1 MKKIF
6 TLMAVFALTLAANAQ
21 NATLGVTGE
30 GTDWIVVSLENDFN
44 CGAFGFKLDLPEGA
58 KLAYDEDEEDYV
70 YEKNTERLS
79 GKKWTV
85 DVKETATGY
94 SINIFGSTVRGTSG
108 DLIKF
113 QLAAPTTGTAT
124 FKDINFTDVGEDGK
138 GTTSV
143 YMNNDKTTTVTVDL
157 KADAIKSISAEQT
170 KSGVIYNMAGQRV
183 SKATKGIYVIDG
195 KKVAVS
201 K

>member
-6 TLMAVFALTLAANAQ
+6 TLMAAFALTLVANAQ
-21 NATLGVTGE
+21 NATLGVGGE

-58 KLAYDEDEEDYV
+58 KLAFDEDEEDYV
-70 YEKNTERLS
+70 YERNTERLS

-94 SINIFGSTVRGTSG
+94 SINIFGSTVKGTEG
-108 DLIKF
+108 ELIRFK
-113 QLAAPTTGTAT
+113 LASPVTGTAT

-138 GTTSV
+138 GTTSI
-143 YMNNDKTTTVTVDL
+143 YMNNDKTTTLPLEL
-157 KADAIKSISAEQT
+157 KADAINAISAEQT
-170 KSGVIYNMAGQRV
+170 KSGVIYNVAGQRV
-183 SKATKGIYVIDG
+183 SKAQKGIFIVDG
-195 KKVAVS
+195 KKVAI

>member
-6 TLMAVFALTLAANAQ
+6 TLMAAFALTLAVNAQ
-21 NATLGVTGE
+21 KATLGVGGE
-30 GTDWIVVSLENDFN
+30 GTDWVVVSLENDFN

-58 KLAYDEDEEDYV
+58 KLAFDEEEEDYV
-70 YEKNTERLS
+70 YERNTERLS

-94 SINIFGSTVRGTSG
+94 SINIFGSTVKGNEG
-108 DLIKF
+108 ELIRFK
-113 QLAAPTTGTAT
+113 LANPITGTAT

-143 YMNNDKTTTVTVDL
+143 YMNNDKTTTLPLEL
-157 KADAIKSISAEQT
+157 KADAIKAISVEET
-170 KSGVIYNMAGQRV
+170 KSGVIYNVAGQRV
-183 SKATKGIYVIDG
+183 SKAQKGIFIVDG
-195 KKVAVS
+195 KKVAV

>member
-6 TLMAVFALTLAANAQ
+6 TLMAAFALTLAVNAQ
-21 NATLGVTGE
+21 KATLGVGGE
-30 GTDWIVVSLENDFN
+30 GTDWVVVSLENDFN

-58 KLAYDEDEEDYV
+58 KLAFDEEEEDYV
-70 YEKNTERLS
+70 YERNTERLS
-79 GKKWTV
+79 AKKWTV

-94 SINIFGSTVRGTSG
+94 SINIFGSTVKGNEG
-108 DLIKF
+108 ELIRFK
-113 QLAAPTTGTAT
+113 LANPITGTAT

-143 YMNNDKTTTVTVDL
+143 YMNNDKTTTLPLEL
-157 KADAIKSISAEQT
+157 KADAIKAISVEET
-170 KSGVIYNMAGQRV
+170 KSGVIYNVAGQRV
-183 SKATKGIYVIDG
+183 SKAQKGIFIVDG
-195 KKVAVS
+195 KKVAV

>member
-6 TLMAVFALTLAANAQ
+6 TLMAAFVLTLAANAQ
-21 NATLGVTGE
+21 KADFTVTGD

-58 KLAYDEDEEDYV
+58 KLAFDEEEEDYV
-70 YEKNTERLS
+70 YERNTERLS

-94 SINIFGSTVRGTSG
+94 SINIFGSTVKGNEG
-108 DLIKF
+108 ELIRFK
-113 QLAAPTTGTAT
+113 LANPITGTAT

-143 YMNNDKTTTVTVDL
+143 YMNNDKTTTLPLEL
-157 KADAIKSISAEQT
+157 KADAIKAISVEET
-170 KSGVIYNMAGQRV
+170 KSGVIYNVAGQRV
-183 SKATKGIYVIDG
+183 SKATKGIFIVDG
-195 KKVAVS
+195 KKVAV

>member
-6 TLMAVFALTLAANAQ
+6 TLMAAFALTLAVNAQ
-21 NATLGVTGE
+21 KATLGVGGE
-30 GTDWIVVSLENDFN
+30 GTDWVVVSLENDFN

-58 KLAYDEDEEDYV
+58 KLAFDEEEEDYV
-70 YEKNTERLS
+70 YERNTERLS
-79 GKKWTV
+79 GKKGTV

-94 SINIFGSTVRGTSG
+94 SINIFGSTVKGNEG
-108 DLIKF
+108 ELIRFK
-113 QLAAPTTGTAT
+113 LANPITGTAT

-143 YMNNDKTTTVTVDL
+143 YMNNDKTTTLPLEL
-157 KADAIKSISAEQT
+157 KADAIKAISVEET
-170 KSGVIYNMAGQRV
+170 KSGVIYNVAGQRV
-183 SKATKGIYVIDG
+183 SKAQKGIFIVDG
-195 KKVAVS
+195 KKVAV

>member
-6 TLMAVFALTLAANAQ
+6 TLMAAFALTLAVNAQ
-21 NATLGVTGE
+21 KADFTVTGD

-58 KLAYDEDEEDYV
+58 KLAFDEDEEDYV
-70 YEKNTERLS
+70 YEKNTVRLK
-79 GKKWTV
+79 GTKWTV
-85 DVKETATGY
+85 DVKTTATGY
-94 SINIFGSTVRGTSG
+94 SINIYGSTVRENSG
-108 DLIKF
+108 ELVRFK
-113 QLAAPTTGTAT
+113 LANPVSGTAT
-124 FKDINFTDVGEDGK
+124 FSAVNFTDVGEDGK

-143 YMNNDKTTTVTVDL
+143 YPDGDKTKTFTLDL

-183 SKATKGIYVIDG
+183 SKATKGIFVVDG
-195 KKVAVS
+195 KKVAV

>member
-6 TLMAVFALTLAANAQ
+6 TLMAAFALTLAVNAQ
-21 NATLGVTGE
+21 KATLGVGGE
-30 GTDWIVVSLENDFN
+30 GTDWVVVSLENDFN

-58 KLAYDEDEEDYV
+58 KLAFDEEEEDYV
-70 YEKNTERLS
+70 YERNTERLS

-94 SINIFGSTVRGTSG
+94 SINIFGSTVKGNEG
-108 DLIKF
+108 ELIRFK
-113 QLAAPTTGTAT
+113 LANPITGTAT

-143 YMNNDKTTTVTVDL
+143 YMNNDKTTTLPLEL
-157 KADAIKSISAEQT
+157 KADAIKAISVEET
-170 KSGVIYNMAGQRV
+170 KSGVIYNVAGQRV
-183 SKATKGIYVIDG
+183 SKATKGIFIVDG
-195 KKVAVS
+195 KKVAV